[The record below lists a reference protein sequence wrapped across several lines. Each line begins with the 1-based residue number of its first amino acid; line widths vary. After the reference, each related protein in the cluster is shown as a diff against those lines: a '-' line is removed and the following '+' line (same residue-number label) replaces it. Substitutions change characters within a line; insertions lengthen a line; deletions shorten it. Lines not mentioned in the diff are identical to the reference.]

1 MKHIFKIILMLI
13 LSINISF
20 STEPINIKKDITSKL
35 KILGGGCLAP
45 TSQSYLDIGNVRAM
59 ILGGGDMWWN
69 LSAAQYEVPKDS
81 DLHSIFAGALWIGGL
96 DDNDNLKVAA
106 MTYRSAGVDFFPG
119 PLNADINSNE
129 YGTVNSDICNEY
141 DNHWSIKL
149 SDVEAFAEYNDCVN
163 NPNCDEN
170 QNNCLSHHF
179 YLACNP
185 LIQN

>member
-1 MKHIFKIILMLI
+1 MKHIFKITLMLI

-96 DDNDNLKVAA
+96 DDNDNLSSVRVTPKDIKASNYGFD
-106 MTYRSAGVDFFPG
+106 TTPRKFITGLITEKGVLSP
-119 PLNADINSNE
+119 NE
-129 YGTVNSDICNEY
+129 E
-141 DNHWSIKL
+141 SIKK
-149 SDVEAFAEYNDCVN
+149 AFNR
-163 NPNCDEN
+163 
-170 QNNCLSHHF
+170 
-179 YLACNP
+179 
-185 LIQN
+185 